1 MTQTLSAQN
10 PGLQHAVALHKSG
23 RLADAAAEYRKLLD
37 VSPQDPR
44 LLSGLG
50 GVVLQMGGIDDS
62 IKLLVRSLEI
72 DPDQA
77 AAFFNLGIAHTRK
90 KQFKRALA
98 SYDRAIAIR
107 PNFALAY
114 FNRGEI
120 LEKFG
125 RPGQALACFDRT
137 LAIRPDLP
145 MAHFKR
151 GQLLEKL
158 NRADEALASFTRVLE
173 LNPSPGPSDAAIHVN
188 CGVLLQN
195 AKRFDEALASY
206 DRAIVAKPDYPEAY
220 WFKSLALLLIGDYEQ
235 GWLLHEWRWK
245 SSGYKRLV
253 RNFHQPLWLGE
264 QPVAGK
270 TLLLHAEV
278 GLGDSIQFCRY
289 ISMVEALGAK
299 IILEV
304 PTQLVSLVQ
313 TLAGGFTVVEKGR
326 PLPDFDL
333 HCPAMSLPLV
343 FKTTINSVPA
353 TIPYLHAD
361 PGKQAL
367 WRQRLGIKDKP
378 RIGLIW
384 SGLMR
389 GNIDANPAKKRSIP
403 LRLLEPLLRLP
414 LEFHSLQKDYLTED
428 IALLKE
434 FTQIRTHQDELHDFS
449 DTAALVRE
457 MDLVI
462 SIDTSVAHL
471 VGALGHPL
479 WILLP
484 YVTDYRWTL
493 DGATTPWYPDAKLF
507 RQSAISDW
515 NGVISKVVQQLAP
528 IFHSS

>member
-1 MTQTLSAQN
+1 
-10 PGLQHAVALHKSG
+10 
-23 RLADAAAEYRKLLD
+23 
-37 VSPQDPR
+37 
-44 LLSGLG
+44 
-50 GVVLQMGGIDDS
+50 MGGIDDS
-62 IKLLVRSLEI
+62 IKLLVKSLEI
-72 DPDQA
+72 NPNQA
-77 AAFFNLGIAHTRK
+77 ATFFNLGVAHTRK

-107 PNFALAY
+107 PNFVHAY
-114 FNRGEI
+114 LNRGEI
-120 LEKFG
+120 LEKFN
-125 RPGQALACFDRT
+125 RPGQALACYERA
-137 LAIRPDLP
+137 LAIKPDLP
-145 MAHFKR
+145 LTHFKC

-158 NRADEALASFTRVLE
+158 NRPEEALASYDLALAYPLVHMNRGVLLQKFNRFDEALESFNRVLAI
-173 LNPSPGPSDAAIHVN
+173 SPHDAAAHVN

-206 DRAIVAKPDYPEAY
+206 DKAIAAKPDYAEAY
-220 WFKSLALLLIGDYEQ
+220 WFKSLAQLLIGDYEQ

-245 SSGYKRLV
+245 SKGYKHLG
-253 RNFHQPLWLGE
+253 RNFTQPLWLGE

-278 GLGDSIQFCRY
+278 GLGDSLQFCRY
-289 ISMVEALGAK
+289 VPMVEALGAK
-299 IILEV
+299 VILEV
-304 PTQLVSLVQ
+304 PPQMVSLVQ
-313 TLAGGFTVVEKGR
+313 TLAGDFTVVEKGQ

-343 FKTTINSVPA
+343 FKTTLNSVPA

-361 PGKQAL
+361 PDKQTL
-367 WRQRLGIKDKP
+367 WRQRLGAKDKP

-403 LRLLEPLLRLP
+403 LGLLEPLLHLP
-414 LEFHSLQKDYLTED
+414 LEFHSLQKNYLAED
-428 IALLKE
+428 VALLKE
-434 FTQIRTHQDELHDFS
+434 FTQIKTHQDELHDFS
-449 DTAALVRE
+449 DTAALIKE

-484 YVTDYRWTL
+484 FVTDYRWTL
-493 DGATTPWYPDAKLF
+493 DRTTTPWYPDAKLF
-507 RQSAISDW
+507 RQSAKADW
-515 NGVISKVVQQLAP
+515 NGVISSVVQQLASIP
-528 IFHSS
+528 